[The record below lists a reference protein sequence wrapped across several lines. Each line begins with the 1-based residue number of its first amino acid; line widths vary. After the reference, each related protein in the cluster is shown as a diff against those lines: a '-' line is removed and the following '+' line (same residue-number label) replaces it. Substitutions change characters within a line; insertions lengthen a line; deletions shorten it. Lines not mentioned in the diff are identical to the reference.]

1 MTDFEELNTQLEI
14 LLKLAKN
21 KDNSHAELTFMITR
35 RIVSACM
42 KLELHVTNLEE
53 RIEELERK
61 LKFQEIMYG
70 T

>member
-42 KLELHVTNLEE
+42 KLEE

-70 T
+70 A